1 MTDIRNFFGGRP
13 VPPPFPPIET
23 HDAECPVCFEGISAL
38 PGDSIKLSCAHVIC
52 FTCAQTME
60 NTPACL
66 GRTDF
71 DTFSLKCPMCR
82 NIDKPTYEEMLDAF
96 KKIKEKKNTENN
108 VFTKYIKQLEDN
120 TATDKRHISYLIYS
134 NNKQKSE
141 ISRLKLKINTL
152 TLNTGSIAAAPIVE
166 QALQQEHPQERPQE
180 HPQERP
186 QEHPQERPQE
196 HPQEQQNIIPLGRV
210 IEFVDLQVCQGAL
223 HQAGNRR
230 TRKKCLFCASAACP
244 DCKNECHTCLQTR
257 TALGLSRTRY
267 RNHLRRE
274 RREARLL

>member
-13 VPPPFPPIET
+13 VPPPFPPVET
-23 HDAECPVCFEGISAL
+23 HDKECPVCFEGISAL
-38 PGDSIKLSCAHVIC
+38 PGDSIKLSCSHVIC

-60 NTPACL
+60 NTPTCL

-82 NIDKPTYEEMLDAF
+82 NVDKPTYEEMLDAY
-96 KKIKEKKNTENN
+96 KKMKEKKNTENTL
-108 VFTKYIKQLEDN
+108 FTKYIKHLEDN
-120 TATDKRHISYLIYS
+120 TAIDKRHISYLIHSS
-134 NNKQKSE
+134 NKLKTE
-141 ISRLKLKINTL
+141 ISRLKREINTL
-152 TLNTGSIAAAPIVE
+152 RPNTGSISAAPTIE
-166 QALQQEHPQERPQE
+166 QALQQER
-180 HPQERP
+180 
-186 QEHPQERPQE
+186 
-196 HPQEQQNIIPLGRV
+196 PQEQQNIIPLGRV

-244 DCKNECHTCLQTR
+244 ECKNECHTCLQTR

-274 RREARLL
+274 ARLL